1 MTEIIKGHKNLLDND
16 ILNILGLNPL
26 FKELDNNEFCQ
37 IITHLNMLK
46 LRKGE
51 ILFREGDKGNYAC
64 FVVSGE
70 MDIVKDSVYG
80 YINILASLSKGQS
93 IGEMSIIENTNRY
106 ATLLARTDVTIITLT
121 QADFNLIIEKY
132 TQTGIKILKGVAKLL
147 SLNMQKVSGRLSDYM
162 QPLH

>member
-1 MTEIIKGHKNLLDND
+1 VTEIIKGHKNLLDND
-16 ILNILGLNPL
+16 VTKILGLNSL
-26 FKELDNNEFCQ
+26 FKELDDNELGQ
-37 IITHLNMLK
+37 IITHLNMVK

-64 FVVSGE
+64 FLVSGE

-80 YINILASLSKGQS
+80 YINVLASLNKGQS
-93 IGEMSIIENTNRY
+93 IGEMSIIETTSRY

-121 QADFNLIIEKY
+121 QADFNRIIEKY
-132 TQTGIKILKGVAKLL
+132 TETGVKMLKGVAKLL